1 MLQIVYLSHLTSEMI
16 DSGDQGHI
24 DEILERAYQYNAKNN
39 LTGILLYKGGV
50 FLQWL
55 EGEKEDVEKLYGKIC
70 LDLRHERITLLIKQ
84 DAEERIFEHW
94 SMLYKKVEEI
104 DLEKLKMNISWDQ
117 IVSDSRNN
125 IKTSEEIIMKL
136 LKAFK
141 FQK

>member
-1 MLQIVYLSHLTSEMI
+1 
-16 DSGDQGHI
+16 
-24 DEILERAYQYNAKNN
+24 
-39 LTGILLYKGGV
+39 
-50 FLQWL
+50 
-55 EGEKEDVEKLYGKIC
+55 
-70 LDLRHERITLLIKQ
+70 
-84 DAEERIFEHW
+84 
-94 SMLYKKVEEI
+94 MLYKKVEEI